1 MKIYFAGSITGGRE
15 DGGLYLEIIKLL
27 KKYGEVLTEHVGN
40 DSLTQMGEKLS
51 DKEIYERDI
60 AWVRMSDVLV
70 AEVTHPSFGVGIE
83 IARATEF
90 KKNVICIYRDKEGRR
105 LSAMIS
111 GCPGV
116 KVFKYQGYQELN
128 EIFLK
133 EL

>member
-1 MKIYFAGSITGGRE
+1 
-15 DGGLYLEIIKLL
+15 
-27 KKYGEVLTEHVGN
+27 
-40 DSLTQMGEKLS
+40 
-51 DKEIYERDI
+51 
-60 AWVRMSDVLV
+60 LV

-90 KKNVICIYRDKEGRR
+90 KKKVICIYRQMEGKR

-111 GCPGV
+111 GCPDV
-116 KVFKYQGYQELN
+116 KVFNYQKIEELK